1 MTGFNFEAMLSQN
14 NQIKQIPL
22 DMLVPFHNHQ
32 FSLYDGERRD
42 DMVESIRK
50 NGVMTP
56 IVCRPNPDGTDTY
69 EILIGHNR
77 WNCSKIAGLETIP
90 AIIKE
95 QLTEEEAQTYVDE
108 SNLIQRGFNDLK
120 VSEQARIIARRYSEM
135 FSQGKR
141 NDIINE
147 IRVLNGEET
156 SSGNSREKV
165 ADEYGLSRN
174 TIARLVRISKLSD
187 GILGWIDK
195 GQLAVR
201 AGVEL
206 SYLSADEQSELF
218 EINSADD
225 NMLMKIS
232 EAQARDLRI
241 LSADG
246 VLDGDEMLKVLSA
259 KKKKPDKKVSIAPTL
274 YKKYFAGL
282 SNGFS
287 KAKKNAITMTK
298 AVLFQKSGQPVLFT
312 DYAEY
317 DTGTGYIVAENKEK
331 GICYICRILDK
342 SEILNYNDRILPIVI
357 KEKGLKE
364 ISVILVTD
372 KYRSIAEAEQHYPEL
387 LGGNNYDS

>member
-1 MTGFNFEAMLSQN
+1 MTGFNFGAMLSQN

-32 FSLYDGERRD
+32 FSLYNGERRD

-56 IVCRPNPDGTDTY
+56 IVCRPNPNGSDTY

-120 VSEQARIIARRYSEM
+120 ISEQARIIARRYSEM

-147 IRVLNGEET
+147 IRALNGESE
-156 SSGNSREKV
+156 SNGNSREKV
-165 ADEYGLSRN
+165 AEEYVLGRN
-174 TIARLVRISKLSD
+174 TIARLVRISKLCD
-187 GILGWIDK
+187 GILAWLDK

-206 SYLSADEQSELF
+206 SYLTAEEQSTLL
-218 EINSADD
+218 EINTADNND
-225 NMLMKIS
+225 MLMKIS
-232 EAQARDLRI
+232 EAQARDLRV
-241 LSADG
+241 LSVDCKKENLELAG
-246 VLDGDEMLKVLSA
+246 NQMLKVLA
-259 KKKKPDKKVSIAPTL
+259 IKKKKPDKKIAISPNT
-274 YKKYFAGL
+274 YKKYFTGK
-282 SNGFS
+282 SNDE
-287 KAKKNAITMTK
+287 I
-298 AVLFQKSGQPVLFT
+298 QQ
-312 DYAEY
+312 
-317 DTGTGYIVAENKEK
+317 IVEQALEMF
-331 GICYICRILDK
+331 Y
-342 SEILNYNDRILPIVI
+342 SDRKDV
-357 KEKGLKE
+357 
-364 ISVILVTD
+364 
-372 KYRSIAEAEQHYPEL
+372 
-387 LGGNNYDS
+387 